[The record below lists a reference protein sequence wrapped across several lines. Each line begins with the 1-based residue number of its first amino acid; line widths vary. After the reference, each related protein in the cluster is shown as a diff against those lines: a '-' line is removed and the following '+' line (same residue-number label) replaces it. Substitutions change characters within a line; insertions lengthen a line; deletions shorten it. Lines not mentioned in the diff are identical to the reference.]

1 MLVVLAL
8 GETLEEDALLS
19 NVLPGSKKKTSK
31 KPKDVDDTTI
41 FTSLLFELN
50 IKAQDAVREFALHD
64 IDDRE
69 GLEKKRILMH
79 DTFTELYN
87 TIAVF
92 NEQIM
97 IEDFDITYLKS
108 RIAQSEGEAKEQL
121 ETAFEE
127 IVTESKKN
135 LADIWMARVMAWLH
149 QAAAASGPFV
159 EEEHEDKE
167 KSASKHL
174 AAVYTMLE
182 RPFSAIPEKVDGTQ
196 KLRRV
201 ALGMQAYT
209 LLKESHEAKDSELT
223 SILGKN
229 KSAEAEFYD
238 EFLNELVSKESTF
251 RQAFNPFDELIWRD
265 IISSFI
271 FEQATDLY
279 NEAIPHFGKGREHKE
294 RVAMMK
300 SWKQNTAGLS
310 EVYLAM
316 TYTDIADAQMRAG
329 NLEDASKLYSVA
341 SDAFGR
347 AEKCFRE
354 VIALQTNAEQ
364 SRLDKEQKKAQSLYC
379 SVESSVRTLSELIKV
394 NNRTESNLVLKDIFK
409 NLEKAEKLSKTREL
423 TSAIK
428 EDLKTYTF
436 VKELLKKRKKK
447 TDDISSVIDQIEFA
461 KDLRK
466 TGLIQ
471 DVSKE
476 LDEASALM
484 AKNPAEAL
492 DSIREGLNSL
502 GILLSLEAEDAEVGD
517 LRNKTLALLNNVKYM
532 IQFQLSSQLDHG
544 VKFIMSRILENLH
557 AAEAASYY
565 KVIGEKGPA
574 EELKDLGRLALATA
588 FASEAQVYSRQS
600 EQWSF
605 RAQIERVNA
614 LSKLEDELAQ
624 LEDDDSIEDALD
636 IHDGAISRIKQTVAS
651 FESAANELDSV
662 KGEEIRAK
670 NSVES
675 QVKQLQGVVM
685 KFKGDLSRILGAK
698 SDFMAEYMFKTGERS
713 KAKIHYSDANDQ
725 LREAVGNY
733 TTAAQVFQQVGD
745 AQAAQNVDGRAK
757 TTDLLARS
765 VWDNRQ
771 RLERD
776 QDPSQKGEAELIALY
791 LGSAGQ

>member
-1 MLVVLAL
+1 M
-8 GETLEEDALLS
+8 S
-19 NVLPGSKKKTSK
+19 NVLPSSKKKKASK
-31 KPKDVDDTTI
+31 EESKEIDETTI

-50 IKAQDAVREFALHD
+50 IKAQDAVREFSLHD
-64 IDDRE
+64 IDDRD
-69 GLEKKRILMH
+69 GLERKRIEMH
-79 DTFTELYN
+79 DAFTELYD
-87 TIAVF
+87 TIATF

-97 IEDFDITYLKS
+97 IDEFDLAYL
-108 RIAQSEGEAKEQL
+108 RNRAAQSEGEVKEQL
-121 ETAFEE
+121 ENALEE
-127 IVTESKKN
+127 LKIQAQGN
-135 LADIWMARVMAWLH
+135 LADVWMARVMAWLH

-182 RPFSAIPEKVDGTQ
+182 KPFSAVPQKIDGTQ

-201 ALGMQAYT
+201 ALGMQAYS
-209 LLKESHEAKDSELT
+209 LLKESLEAKDSELD

-238 EFLNELVSKESTF
+238 EFLNELISQESTF
-251 RQAFNPFDELIWRD
+251 RQAFNPFDELVWRD

-279 NEAIPHFGKGREHKE
+279 NEAIPHFGKKREHKE

-329 NLEDASKLYSVA
+329 NLEDASKLYQVA

-354 VIALQTNAEQ
+354 VLALQTNAEQ

-379 SVESSVRTLSELIKV
+379 SVEAAVQTLSELIV
-394 NNRTESNLVLKDIFK
+394 LNNKSEANLVLKDIFK
-409 NLEKAEKLSKTREL
+409 NLKKAEKLAKTREL

-436 VKELLKKRKKK
+436 VKDLLAKRKRK
-447 TDDISSVIDQIEFA
+447 TDDISNIIDQIEFA

-471 DVSKE
+471 DVGKE
-476 LDEASALM
+476 LDEAAAQM
-484 AKNPAEAL
+484 VENPAEAL

-502 GILLSLEAEDAEVGD
+502 GILLSLEAEDQEVGD
-517 LRNKTLALLNNVKYM
+517 LRNRTLALLNNVKYM
-532 IQFQLSSQLDHG
+532 IQFQLSSQFDHG

-605 RAQIERVNA
+605 RAQIERINA
-614 LSKLEDELAQ
+614 LKKLEDELAQ
-624 LEDDDSIEDALD
+624 LEEDDPIEDALEV
-636 IHDGAISRIKQTVAS
+636 HDGAIARIKQTVAS

-662 KGEEIRAK
+662 KGEEIRLK
-670 NSVES
+670 NNVEI

-685 KFKGDLSRILGAK
+685 KFKGDLSRIMGAK
-698 SDFMAEYMFKTGERS
+698 SDFMAEYMFRTGKKS

-733 TTAAQVFQQVGD
+733 TVAAQVFQQVGD
-745 AQAAQNVDGRAK
+745 AQAAQNVDNRAK

-765 VWDNRQ
+765 IWDNRQ
-771 RLERD
+771 RIERD
-776 QDPSQKGEAELIALY
+776 QDPSQKGETELIALY
-791 LGSAGQ
+791 LGSTG

>member
-1 MLVVLAL
+1 L
-8 GETLEEDALLS
+8 GATFEEVAQLS
-19 NVLPGSKKKTSK
+19 NVLPGSKKKASVPEEK
-31 KPKDVDDTTI
+31 EEEDTTAI
-41 FTSLLFELN
+41 YTSLLFELN
-50 IKAQDAVREFALHD
+50 IKAQDAVREFSLHD
-64 IDDRE
+64 IDDRA
-69 GLEKKRILMH
+69 GLEQKRIEMH
-79 DTFTELYN
+79 DAFTELYD
-87 TIAVF
+87 TIATF

-97 IEDFDITYLKS
+97 VDEFDLAYL
-108 RIAQSEGEAKEQL
+108 RNRATQSEGENKEQL
-121 ETAFEE
+121 ENALEDLK
-127 IVTESKKN
+127 VQSQKN
-135 LADIWMARVMAWLH
+135 IADVWMARVMAWLH

-159 EEEHEDKE
+159 EEEHEDKL
-167 KSASKHL
+167 KSASKHM
-174 AAVYTMLE
+174 AAIYTMLE
-182 RPFSAIPEKVDGTQ
+182 RPFSAIPSKVDGTQ

-201 ALGMQAYT
+201 ALGMQAYS
-209 LLKESHEAKDSELT
+209 LLKDSLETDDAELD

-238 EFLNELVSKESTF
+238 EFLNELIGQESTF
-251 RQAFNPFDELIWRD
+251 RQAFNPFDELVWRD

-279 NEAIPHFGKGREHKE
+279 NEAIPYFGKRREYKE
-294 RVAMMK
+294 QVSMMK
-300 SWKQNTAGLS
+300 AWKQNTAGLC

-329 NLEDASKLYSVA
+329 NLEDASKLYNVA
-341 SDAFGR
+341 SEAFSR

-364 SRLDKEQKKAQSLYC
+364 SRIDKEQKKAQSLYC
-379 SVESSVRTLSELIKV
+379 SVEAAVRILSDLIV
-394 NNRTESNLVLKDIFK
+394 INNKTEANIVLKDIFGK
-409 NLEKAEKLSKTREL
+409 LEKAEKLAKTREL

-436 VKELLKKRKKK
+436 VKELLAKRKRK
-447 TDDISSVIDQIEFA
+447 TDDISSIIDQIDFA

-471 DVSKE
+471 DVGKD
-476 LDEASALM
+476 LDEAEAQM
-484 AKNPAEAL
+484 ANNPAEAL

-502 GILLSLEAEDAEVGD
+502 GLLLSLEAEDEEVGN
-517 LRNKTLALLNNVKYM
+517 LRNRTLALLNNVKYM
-532 IQFQLSSQLDHG
+532 IQFQVSSNLDHG

-565 KVIGEKGPA
+565 KVIGEKEPA
-574 EELKDLGRLALATA
+574 EELTDLGKLALATA

-605 RAQIERVNA
+605 RAQVERMNA
-614 LSKLEDELAQ
+614 FKRLDDELAQ
-624 LEDDDSIEDALD
+624 LEDDNPIEDALEV
-636 IHDGAISRIKQTVAS
+636 HDGAIARIKQAVAS

-662 KGEEIRAK
+662 KGKEIRMK
-670 NSVES
+670 NNVEI

-685 KFKGDLSRILGAK
+685 KFKGDLSRIQGAK
-698 SDFMAEYMFKTGERS
+698 SDFIAEYMFKTGEKS
-713 KAKIHYSDANDQ
+713 KAKIHYSEANDE

-733 TTAAQVFQQVGD
+733 TVAAQVFQQLGD
-745 AQAAQNVDGRAK
+745 NQAAQNVDGRAK

-771 RLERD
+771 RIERD
-776 QDPSQKGEAELIALY
+776 QEPTEKGETELIALY
-791 LGSAGQ
+791 LGSSGQ

>member
-1 MLVVLAL
+1 M
-8 GETLEEDALLS
+8 S
-19 NVLPGSKKKTSK
+19 NVLPSSKKKASK
-31 KPKDVDDTTI
+31 QESKDVDETSI

-50 IKAQDAVREFALHD
+50 IKAQEAVREFSLHD

-69 GLEKKRILMH
+69 GLERKRIDMH
-79 DTFTELYN
+79 DAFTELYD
-87 TIAVF
+87 TIATF

-97 IEDFDITYLKS
+97 IDDFDIAYL
-108 RIAQSEGEAKEQL
+108 RNRAAQSEGEAKEQL
-121 ETAFEE
+121 EAALEE
-127 IVTESKKN
+127 LKVQAQTS
-135 LADIWMARVMAWLH
+135 LADVWMARVMAWLH

-167 KSASKHL
+167 KNASKHL

-182 RPFSAIPEKVDGTQ
+182 KPFSATPQKVDGTQ

-201 ALGMQAYT
+201 ALGKQAYF

-223 SILGKN
+223 SMLGKN

-238 EFLNELVSKESTF
+238 EFLNELIGQESTF

-279 NEAIPHFGKGREHKE
+279 NEAIPHFQKKREHKE
-294 RVAMMK
+294 RLAMMK

-329 NLEDASKLYSVA
+329 NLEDASKLYQVA

-354 VIALQTNAEQ
+354 VLALQTNAEQ

-379 SVESSVRTLSELIKV
+379 SVEASVYTLSELIQV
-394 NNRTESNLVLKDIFK
+394 NNKTEAKLVLKDIFK
-409 NLEKAEKLSKTREL
+409 KLERAEKLAKTREL

-428 EDLKTYTF
+428 EDLKTYSF
-436 VKELLKKRKKK
+436 VKELLKKKKKK
-447 TDDISSVIDQIEFA
+447 TDDISSIIDQIEFA

-476 LDEASALM
+476 LDEAAALM
-484 AKNPAEAL
+484 TSNPADAL

-502 GILLSLEAEDAEVGD
+502 GILLSLEAEDQEVGS
-517 LRNKTLALLNNVKYM
+517 LRNRTLALLNNVKYM
-532 IQFQLSSQLDHG
+532 IQFQLSANLDHG

-565 KVIGEKGPA
+565 KVLGEKGPA
-574 EELKDLGRLALATA
+574 DELTDLGRLALATA

-614 LSKLEDELAQ
+614 MQKLEDELAQ
-624 LEDDDSIEDALD
+624 LEEDDPIEDALE
-636 IHDGAISRIKQTVAS
+636 IHDGAIARIKQTVAS

-662 KGEEIRAK
+662 RGDDLRQK
-670 NSVES
+670 NNVEA
-675 QVKQLQGVVM
+675 QVKQLQGVVL
-685 KFKGDLSRILGAK
+685 KFKGDLSRIIAAK
-698 SDFMAEYMFKTGERS
+698 SDFMAEYMFKTGKKS
-713 KAKIHYSDANDQ
+713 KAKMHYSDANDQ

-733 TTAAQVFQQVGD
+733 TVAAQVFQQVGD

-776 QDPSQKGEAELIALY
+776 QDPSEKGEAELIALY
-791 LGSAGQ
+791 LGQA

>member
-1 MLVVLAL
+1 M
-8 GETLEEDALLS
+8 S
-19 NVLPGSKKKTSK
+19 NVLPGSGKKKKTD
-31 KPKDVDDTTI
+31 PDDTIDLDDITI

-50 IKAQDAVREFALHD
+50 IKAQDAVREFSLHD
-64 IDDRE
+64 IDDKE
-69 GLEKKRILMH
+69 GLENKRIEMH
-79 DTFTELYN
+79 DTFTELYDA
-87 TIAVF
+87 IATF
-92 NEQIM
+92 NEEIRTD
-97 IEDFDITYLKS
+97 DFDLAYLRN
-108 RIAQSEGEAKEQL
+108 RIMQSEGEIKEQL
-121 ETAFEE
+121 EKALEELTAQ
-127 IVTESKKN
+127 SQKN
-135 LADIWMARVMAWLH
+135 LADVWMARVMAWLH
-149 QAAAASGPFV
+149 QAAAASGPFI
-159 EEEHEDKE
+159 EEEHEDKL
-167 KSASKHL
+167 KNASKYL

-182 RPFSAIPEKVDGTQ
+182 RPFSAIPNKVDGTQ

-201 ALGMQAYT
+201 ALGMQAYA
-209 LLKESHEAKDSELT
+209 LLKESHEAKDTELT

-238 EFLNELVSKESTF
+238 EFLNELIGQESTF
-251 RQAFNPFDELIWRD
+251 RQAFNPFDELVWRD
-265 IISSFI
+265 IVSSFI

-279 NEAIPHFGKGREHKE
+279 NEAIPHFGKGREEKD
-294 RVAMMK
+294 RLAMIK

-316 TYTDIADAQMRAG
+316 TYTDIADTQMRAG
-329 NLEDASKLYSVA
+329 NLEDASKLYQVA

-354 VIALQTNAEQ
+354 VLALQTNAEQ
-364 SRLDKEQKKAQSLYC
+364 SRIDKEQKKAQSLYC
-379 SVESSVRTLSELIKV
+379 SVEANVITLTDLIKL
-394 NNRTESNLVLKDIFK
+394 NNKSEANIVLKDIFK
-409 NLEKAEKLSKTREL
+409 KLEKADKLAKTREL
-423 TSAIK
+423 TGAIK
-428 EDLKTYTF
+428 EDIKTYSF
-436 VKELLKKRKKK
+436 VKDLLDKRRKK
-447 TDDISSVIDQIEFA
+447 DEDISGIIDQIEFA

-471 DVSKE
+471 DVSKD
-476 LDEASALM
+476 LDEAAALM
-484 AKNPAEAL
+484 ASNPAEAL

-502 GILLSLEAEDAEVGD
+502 GILLSLEAEDQEVGN
-517 LRNKTLALLNNVKYM
+517 LRNRTLALLNNVKYM

-565 KVIGEKGPA
+565 KVIGEKASA
-574 EELKDLGRLALATA
+574 EELMDLGRLALATA

-605 RAQIERVNA
+605 RAQIERINA
-614 LSKLEDELAQ
+614 FRKLEDELAQ
-624 LEDDDSIEDALD
+624 LEDDDPMEDALEV
-636 IHDGAISRIKQTVAS
+636 HDGAIARIKQTVAS

-662 KGEEIRAK
+662 KGKEIRLK
-670 NSVES
+670 NNVEI

-685 KFKGDLSRILGAK
+685 KFRGDLSRIQGAK
-698 SDFMAEYMFKTGERS
+698 SDFMAEYLFKTGKKS

-733 TTAAQVFQQVGD
+733 TVAAQVFQQVGD

-771 RLERD
+771 RIDRD
-776 QDPSQKGEAELIALY
+776 QEPSEKGEPELIALY
-791 LGSAGQ
+791 LGASGQ

>member
-1 MLVVLAL
+1 
-8 GETLEEDALLS
+8 LS
-19 NVLPGSKKKTSK
+19 NVLPSSKKKASK
-31 KPKDVDDTTI
+31 GKKDADDTTI

-50 IKAQDAVREFALHD
+50 IKAQDAVREFSLHD

-69 GLEKKRILMH
+69 DLERKRIAMH
-79 DTFTELYN
+79 DAFTELYN
-87 TIAVF
+87 KIASF

-97 IEDFDITYLKS
+97 IDDFDLAYL
-108 RIAQSEGEAKEQL
+108 RNRAAQSEGEVKEQL
-121 ETAFEE
+121 EAALEE
-127 IVTESKKN
+127 LKVQAQTN
-135 LADIWMARVMAWLH
+135 LADVWMARVMAWLH

-182 RPFSAIPEKVDGTQ
+182 RPFSAVPQKVDGTQ

-201 ALGMQAYT
+201 ALGMQAYS
-209 LLKESHEAKDSELT
+209 LLKKSHEAKDSELT

-238 EFLNELVSKESTF
+238 EFLNELIGQESTF

-279 NEAIPHFGKGREHKE
+279 NEAIPYFQKKREHKE
-294 RVAMMK
+294 RLAMMK

-316 TYTDIADAQMRAG
+316 TYTDIADTQMRAG
-329 NLEDASKLYSVA
+329 NLEDASKLYQVA

-354 VIALQTNAEQ
+354 VLALQTNAEQ

-379 SVESSVRTLSELIKV
+379 SVESNVQTLSELIKV
-394 NNRTESNLVLKDIFK
+394 NNKSEANLVLKDIFK
-409 NLEKAEKLSKTREL
+409 NLEKAEKLAKTHEL

-428 EDLKTYTF
+428 EDLKTYSF
-436 VKELLKKRKKK
+436 VKELLKKRKK
-447 TDDISSVIDQIEFA
+447 TDDISNIIDQIEFA

-471 DVSKE
+471 AVSKE
-476 LDEASALM
+476 LDEAAALM
-484 AKNPAEAL
+484 ASNPADAL

-502 GILLSLEAEDAEVGD
+502 GILLSLEAEDQEVGR
-517 LRNKTLALLNNVKYM
+517 LRNRTLALLNNVKYM
-532 IQFQLSSQLDHG
+532 IQFQLSANLDHG

-565 KVIGEKGPA
+565 KVLGEKGPA
-574 EELKDLGRLALATA
+574 DELTDLGRLALATA

-614 LSKLEDELAQ
+614 LQKIEDELAQ
-624 LEDDDSIEDALD
+624 LEDDDPIEDALEV
-636 IHDGAISRIKQTVAS
+636 HDGAISRIKQTVAS

-662 KGEEIRAK
+662 KGEVIREK
-670 NSVES
+670 NNVEA

-698 SDFMAEYMFKTGERS
+698 SDFMAEYMFKTGKRS
-713 KAKIHYSDANDQ
+713 KAKMHYSDANDQ

-733 TTAAQVFQQVGD
+733 TVAAQVFQQVGD
-745 AQAAQNVDGRAK
+745 GQAAQNVDNRAK

-791 LGSAGQ
+791 LGSAGE

>member
-1 MLVVLAL
+1 MS
-8 GETLEEDALLS
+8 D
-19 NVLPGSKKKTSK
+19 VLPGSKKKASQQ
-31 KPKDVDDTTI
+31 DDADIDDTTI
-41 FTSLLFELN
+41 FTSLLFEQN

-69 GLEKKRILMH
+69 GLEKKRIEMH
-79 DTFTELYN
+79 DSFTELYDN
-87 TIAVF
+87 IAAF
-92 NEQIM
+92 SEQIM
-97 IEDFDITYLKS
+97 IDDFDLAYLRN
-108 RIAQSEGEAKEQL
+108 RIAQSEGEAKKQL
-121 ETAFEE
+121 EGALEELTAQAQG
-127 IVTESKKN
+127 N
-135 LADIWMARVMAWLH
+135 LADVWMARVMAWLH
-149 QAAAASGPFV
+149 QAAAASGPLV
-159 EEEHEDKE
+159 EEEHVDKM
-167 KSASKHL
+167 KSASKYL

-182 RPFSAIPEKVDGTQ
+182 KPFSAVPMKVDGTQ

-201 ALGMQAYT
+201 ALGMQAYA
-209 LLKESHEAKDSELT
+209 LLKESHEAKDAELS
-223 SILGKN
+223 SILGRN

-238 EFLNELVSKESTF
+238 EFLNELISQESTF
-251 RQAFNPFDELIWRD
+251 RQAFNPFDELVWRD

-279 NEAIPHFGKGREHKE
+279 NEAIPHFGKKREEKD
-294 RVAMMK
+294 RLSMIK

-329 NLEDASKLYSVA
+329 NLEDASKLYQVA

-354 VIALQTNAEQ
+354 VLALQTNAEQ
-364 SRLDKEQKKAQSLYC
+364 SRIDKEQKKAQSLYC
-379 SVESSVRTLSELIKV
+379 SVEASVQTLSELITL
-394 NNRTESNLVLKDIFK
+394 NNKSEANLVLKDIFK
-409 NLEKAEKLSKTREL
+409 NLERAEKLAKTREL

-436 VKELLKKRKKK
+436 VKDLLDKRKKK
-447 TDDISSVIDQIEFA
+447 TDDISNIIDQIEFA

-471 DVSKE
+471 DVGKD
-476 LDEASALM
+476 LDEAEELM
-484 AKNPAEAL
+484 VSNPAEAL
-492 DSIREGLNSL
+492 DAIREGLNSL
-502 GILLSLEAEDAEVGD
+502 GILLSIEAEDQEVGN
-517 LRNKTLALLNNVKYM
+517 LRNRTLALLNNVKYM
-532 IQFQLSSQLDHG
+532 IQFQLSSQLTHG

-565 KVIGEKGPA
+565 KVLGEKAKAA
-574 EELKDLGRLALATA
+574 ELTDLGKLALATA

-605 RAQIERVNA
+605 RAQIERMNA
-614 LSKLEDELAQ
+614 FRKLEDELAQ
-624 LEDDDSIEDALD
+624 LEEEDPIEDALE

-662 KGEEIRAK
+662 KGEMIRIRNNVEI
-670 NSVES
+670 

-685 KFKGDLSRILGAK
+685 KFKGDLSRILGAR
-698 SDFMAEYMFKTGERS
+698 SDFMAEYMFKTGKKS
-713 KAKIHYSDANDQ
+713 KAKMHYTDANDQ

-733 TTAAQVFQQVGD
+733 TVAAQVFQSVGD
-745 AQAAQNVDGRAK
+745 AQAAQNVDNRAK

-765 VWDNRQ
+765 IWDNRQ

-776 QDPSQKGEAELIALY
+776 QDPSEKGETELIALY
-791 LGSAGQ
+791 LGSAEQ